1 MKIKPAGNSVGFFHN
16 CKERIS
22 AMPKNVVNIINY
34 PTVADALKRV
44 EEQKLNYEKNLL
56 NKRFIYAFVGDNNQ
70 IDFKEV
76 VFRKSSFLHLTGL
89 DYKGIQSLKR
99 QGVSIDSTEAFQFYE
114 RLGNDPSLINDVS
127 FIQGNTADETQKYF
141 RYTQH
146 KLDNLSQLTQLSNKA
161 EFIGKYAGNRDFDII
176 VNRNLSSLALY
187 QDKKIFLPASLLFG
201 KPQLVASDIKP
212 IVAIFSRDS
221 HSYKLEYLNAKIN
234 IGKKLFTS
242 ELLSKLNF
250 GSFDNSEVKFNLSAL
265 DKLKRAFTASVR
277 RSFIDKA
284 NVLSEKRQNAFENDT
299 TLADYENERKSF
311 IGSIRDKSEAEIAMD
326 VLSEQNKISPNDLIK
341 EEISEISEKFGL
353 SAPALSTPTANK
365 PMQMSISEDNNIPT
379 KFTILNN
386 GTVALASTPPPN
398 DLFTQ
403 LANNLVKGLDN
414 IVHRASTAIEKI
426 NQAVTKAV
434 HSMTAQKSHSEA
446 RRASQSKNKGNSP
459 KKKQVAK
466 KAVSVAPAKRSEKQ
480 EQRSSVLGDITSA
493 RKELEKQHREAPTK
507 EKHNNIEI

>member
-1 MKIKPAGNSVGFFHN
+1 
-16 CKERIS
+16 
-22 AMPKNVVNIINY
+22 MPKNTINTVNY
-34 PTVADALKRV
+34 PTVAEALKRA

-56 NKRFIYAFVGDNNQ
+56 NKRFIYAFIGDNNQ

-76 VFRKSSFLHLTGL
+76 VFKKSSYLHLTGL
-89 DYKGIQSLKR
+89 DYKGKQSKKR
-99 QGVSIDSTEAFQFYE
+99 QGISISGTDALNFYK
-114 RLGNDPSLINDVS
+114 RLGTDATLINDVS
-127 FIQGNTADETQKYF
+127 FTQGKTAEETQRYF
-141 RYTQH
+141 GYTQH
-146 KLDNLSQLTQLSNKA
+146 KLDNLAQLTQLSNKA
-161 EFIGKYAGNRDFDII
+161 EFIGRYVGDRDFDII
-176 VNRNLSSLALY
+176 VNRNMSSLALFH
-187 QDKKIFLPASLLFG
+187 KRNIFLPASLLFG
-201 KPQLVASDIKP
+201 KPQKVATDIKP

-353 SAPALSTPTANK
+353 SAPALSTPRANK

-379 KFTILNN
+379 KFTILND
-386 GTVALASTPPPN
+386 GTVALASTTPPN

-426 NQAVTKAV
+426 NQAV
-434 HSMTAQKSHSEA
+434 HSIIAPKSHSEA
-446 RRASQSKNKGNSP
+446 RRASQSKNKSNSP

-480 EQRSSVLGDITSA
+480 KQRSSVLGDITSVK
-493 RKELEKQHREAPTK
+493 KELEQQRREAPTK
-507 EKHNNIEI
+507 EKHISKKNNIEI